1 MNALTQK
8 LRFRQS
14 VVLFLRTLLF
24 NPFVEKIY
32 IRIIFFYYQERI
44 IVLKKNLSVAKNRRI
59 FKTV

>member
-32 IRIIFFYYQERI
+32 IRIVFLLPRT
-44 IVLKKNLSVAKNRRI
+44 NNSP
-59 FKTV
+59 